1 MRSLVLP
8 IPNYCNLLEQQTVK
22 RDITFL
28 NLLYYN
34 VLDSTPPQRIFLMS
48 SARIPRIRPIY
59 NVLHIAIRVMML
71 KNQLTLSLAGALM
84 AFILLRL
91 YLAVFAL

>member
-1 MRSLVLP
+1 
-8 IPNYCNLLEQQTVK
+8 
-22 RDITFL
+22 
-28 NLLYYN
+28 
-34 VLDSTPPQRIFLMS
+34 MS

-84 AFILLRL
+84 AFILLRIR
-91 YLAVFAL
+91 LAVFAL